1 MRMNGAQAVIRAL
14 EKENVKVIF
23 GYPGAAICPFY
34 DALLDSN
41 IKHILTRHEQGA
53 AHAANGYAR
62 ITGTTGVCVATSG
75 PGATNIITG
84 IATAYMDSIPIIAI
98 TGQVPTDSI
107 GKDVFQ
113 EADITGA
120 TAPFCKHNYL
130 VKKVEELP
138 RILKEA
144 FHIAS
149 TGRPG
154 PVLIDIPLDIQ
165 LKEFEF
171 KYPEDINLRG
181 YRPILKGHP
190 LQLKKVAEAIKNS
203 NAPVICAGG
212 GIISSDASEALL
224 ELIEKCQI
232 PVTTTLMGI
241 GAIPSEH
248 ELNLGMLGSHGS
260 YSANYAVYNA
270 DLVMIIGARVG
281 DRAMSAAEKIAQK
294 AEIIHID
301 IDPAEIGKN
310 IEAAIPVVGDARLV
324 LEDLNKLVEEK
335 GDVEDWNKKIK
346 KVKRE
351 HSVSLAGDTQSG
363 FVNPKYLL
371 SILSKIVDHDTVV
384 TTEVGQ
390 NQIWAANYYSAR
402 KPRTFISSG
411 GMGTMGYGLPA
422 AVGVKIG
429 SPRSKVIT
437 ISGDGSF
444 QMSMQELG
452 TIKQNNLGVK
462 VIIFNNS
469 RLGMVSELQ
478 KVKYSCRYSQ
488 VCLRS
493 NPDFVKIAEA
503 YGFKGKRI
511 SNNSQIEGALKDMLA
526 DDSPY
531 LLECVVDPEESTL

>member
-165 LKEFEF
+165 LREFEF

>member
-165 LKEFEF
+165 LREFEF

-241 GAIPSEH
+241 GAISSEH

>member
-241 GAIPSEH
+241 GAISSEH

-371 SILSKIVDHDTVV
+371 SVLSKVVDHDTVV

>member
-1 MRMNGAQAVIRAL
+1 
-14 EKENVKVIF
+14 
-23 GYPGAAICPFY
+23 
-34 DALLDSN
+34 
-41 IKHILTRHEQGA
+41 
-53 AHAANGYAR
+53 
-62 ITGTTGVCVATSG
+62 
-75 PGATNIITG
+75 
-84 IATAYMDSIPIIAI
+84 
-98 TGQVPTDSI
+98 
-107 GKDVFQ
+107 
-113 EADITGA
+113 
-120 TAPFCKHNYL
+120 
-130 VKKVEELP
+130 
-138 RILKEA
+138 
-144 FHIAS
+144 
-149 TGRPG
+149 
-154 PVLIDIPLDIQ
+154 
-165 LKEFEF
+165 
-171 KYPEDINLRG
+171 
-181 YRPILKGHP
+181 
-190 LQLKKVAEAIKNS
+190 
-203 NAPVICAGG
+203 
-212 GIISSDASEALL
+212 
-224 ELIEKCQI
+224 
-232 PVTTTLMGI
+232 
-241 GAIPSEH
+241 
-248 ELNLGMLGSHGS
+248 
-260 YSANYAVYNA
+260 
-270 DLVMIIGARVG
+270 VMIIGARVG